1 MSMEFFV
8 IRQGVSDSFLKRKI
22 IMEDAEMEN
31 RQPNVIS
38 EQSSVVNQSV
48 LPKDLKL
55 TAETLPFVNLA
66 LHNNKIG
73 FIRSL
78 TVSGG
83 ECAVEGAC
91 LTVSANPEF
100 FKPFTKQLDYIPEK
114 QDLSLRDI
122 NPVVDVNYLAA
133 LTERVNAAVT
143 FTLSVN
149 GETAAEEVREVAV
162 LTFDQW
168 HGSSVYPE
176 LLCSFITPNHP
187 QIASVITKSAA
198 LLNEWTGNP
207 SFDAYQSKDPNRV
220 IKQAASIYAAIKQ
233 MNIVYAEAPA
243 SYEILG
249 QRVRLC
255 DAVLEQ
261 KIGNC
266 LDMTL
271 LYSGCLEAVGL
282 HPLLILTKGHIFTGL
297 WLEDLTFPEAVQDD
311 TSLITKRLAGGI
323 NEIAAVETTLLNAG
337 KNVSFDKAMEA
348 GESELCGINAAECI
362 IDVSRA
368 RLSGIRPLPLRVKNA
383 NGEYQVNF
391 SELGDTDAA
400 NNAPKDLSE
409 TVNVAEGIEA
419 APLSKKAQWE
429 RKLLDLGLRN
439 PLINLRL
446 SKTVVPILTT
456 SLGDLEDALADGEEF
471 MIMQKPD
478 EWKPE
483 GDMDFE
489 NIGILGKAG
498 DLIKSEFSN
507 KRLRSVHTE
516 GELAKL
522 ITNLYRTSRT
532 AMEENGANTLYL
544 ALGLLRWFE
553 TDKSPKP
560 RYAPIV
566 LLPVEIVR
574 KSALK
579 GYVIR
584 LRDDEAQ
591 MNITMLEKM
600 KQDFGITV
608 SGLDPLPLDEHG
620 IDMRTVFAVLRK
632 AVMGQARWDVLES
645 AYLGIFSFSQ
655 FVMWN
660 DIRNRSDDL
669 SKNKIV
675 KSLIDG
681 RLSWETEAME
691 TGGRVEE
698 SGVLTPMAADA
709 SQLFAIRSACEGKS
723 FVLHGPPGT
732 GKSQTITSLIAN
744 ALAEGKS
751 VLFAAEKMAALEVVQ
766 KRLDKIG
773 IGAFCLELH
782 SNKARKKEVLE
793 QLRIVSEVTKNTSP
807 TRYKEKAEQIQKV
820 REELNTYAE
829 RIHTPLNC
837 GGTLFQ
843 LINEYEDYR
852 GAKDTEPFTSD
863 FTSKLSSKDIE
874 ELDSAVNKLTAAGLA
889 AKKAVASTEGGLYNH
904 PLGRVSLCEYSQQLK
919 TVIPQKISAYKS
931 ALTELI
937 PLQEKITAALD
948 FDMPKSFDGEQGLAK
963 TAERLSVWNG
973 FPASWRTV
981 QNASFVFTQ
990 TEEAAAHF
998 IFAREREN
1006 DLLQSFNPTFL
1017 QQDGNALLNEYNS
1030 VNAKWA
1036 LPKAMGLNSMAK
1048 RLSGF
1053 AKSPVDKT
1061 ALLQHI
1067 NKLCDYQ
1074 QERAKADSLFSQI
1087 GSSLGELYQGEHTD
1101 WSRVCD
1107 LAKAARESCHG
1118 LSQMGIT
1125 EERRAAL
1132 FQGDIL
1138 TLSERFK
1145 TKYTVTEAAKL
1156 DLYAA
1161 LQITEGEGVNW
1172 LLTESA
1178 LCDGISQNTDSLK
1191 EWIAFNAAAREANGK
1206 GLASVV
1212 AEYRSGLSDDE
1223 VFPAYKKALLLNLI
1237 NTAVDNDKVLS
1248 GFSGAVFN
1256 QRIED
1261 LKKLDA
1267 EIMDLSKEEIFCRLA
1282 SRLPDFSRE
1291 ASSNEEIAALQKMI
1305 KSGGRGV
1312 SIRKMFE
1319 RLSALIPRLCPCM
1332 LMSPISAA
1340 QYLDPHR
1347 EPFDIVVFDEA
1358 SQLTTCKAVGV
1369 LARGKDAVIVGDP
1382 KQMPP
1387 TSFFSTNSTDEE
1399 NLEAEDLESI
1409 LDDCLALNMPQA
1421 HLLWHYRSRH
1431 ESLIA
1436 FSNSRFYE
1444 NRLFTFPSVNDRES
1458 KVTLVHVDGV
1468 FDRGKTRQNK
1478 AEAEAIIEELKRRC
1492 HSEELSK
1499 NSVGVVTFNISQQTL
1514 IEDLLNEACKTD
1526 SELEHW
1532 AFNSEEPVFVK
1543 NLENVQGDERDV
1555 ILFSVGYGPDK
1566 DGNVYMNFG
1575 PLNREGGWRR
1585 LNVAVSRARCEMM
1598 IFATLTADQINLS
1611 RTSAEG
1617 AAALKAFLEYASGKP
1632 LPISEY
1638 AAHKSKR
1645 IKENVAKAICR
1656 ELKAVGYDTDISVGH
1671 SEYKIDIGVVDPENP
1686 ERYILGILL
1695 DGESYGNA
1703 KTTRDREIAQISVLE
1718 GLGWKILRVWSM
1730 DWWDN
1735 QGKELGRIRE
1745 TLGK

>member
-1 MSMEFFV
+1 
-8 IRQGVSDSFLKRKI
+8 
-22 IMEDAEMEN
+22 MEN
-31 RQPNVIS
+31 LNENIIS
-38 EQSSVVNQSV
+38 EKISDTEKPE
-48 LPKDLKL
+48 LPKGLKL

-66 LHNNKIG
+66 LHNNRKG
-73 FIRSL
+73 FILSL

-83 ECAVEGAC
+83 ESAVEGAC

-100 FKPFTKQLDYIPEK
+100 FKPYTKQLDYIPENRELAVK
-114 QDLSLRDI
+114 DI
-122 NPVVDVNYLAA
+122 NPVIDVNYLAG
-133 LTERVNAAVT
+133 LSERLNAAVT
-143 FTLSVN
+143 FTLSV
-149 GETAAEEVREVAV
+149 GGVTVVEEVREIAV
-162 LTFDQW
+162 LAFDQW
-168 HGSSVYPE
+168 HGSAFYPE
-176 LLCSFITPNHP
+176 LLCAFITPNNP
-187 QIASVITKSAA
+187 QIAPVITKAA
-198 LLNEWTGNP
+198 GLLKEWTGDP

-220 IKQAASIYAAIKQ
+220 IKQAAAVYAVIKQ

-243 SYEILG
+243 SYETLG

-271 LYSGCLEAVGL
+271 FYSACLEAVGL
-282 HPLLILTKGHIFTGL
+282 HPLLILTEGHIFTGL
-297 WLEDLTFPEAVQDD
+297 WLENLTFPDAVQDD
-311 TSLITKRLAGGI
+311 TSLITKRLGGGI
-323 NEIAAVETTLLNAG
+323 NEIAVVETTSLNAG
-337 KNVSFDKAMEA
+337 KNVSFDKAMET

-368 RLSGIRPLPLRVKNA
+368 RLSGIRPLPLRIKNS

-400 NNAPKDLSE
+400 QSAPRALSE
-409 TVNVAEGIEA
+409 TVAVAEGIEA

-446 SKTVVPILTT
+446 SRTVVPILTT

-471 MIMQKPD
+471 MIMPKPE

-483 GDMDFE
+483 GEVDFE
-489 NIGILGKAG
+489 NIGVLGAVG
-498 DLIKSEFSN
+498 ELIKSEFSN

-522 ITNLYRTSRT
+522 ITSLYRTSKT

-553 TDKSPKP
+553 TEKSPKP

-591 MNITMLEKM
+591 MNITMLEKL

-660 DIRNRSDDL
+660 DIRNRSEDL

-681 RLSWETEAME
+681 RLSWEAEPLEA
-691 TGGRVEE
+691 GDKVEE

-744 ALAEGKS
+744 SLAEGKS

-793 QLRIVSEVTKNTSP
+793 QLRIASEVVKGTSP
-807 TRYKEKAEQIQKV
+807 SRYKEKAEQLRKV
-820 REELNTYAE
+820 REELNAYAE
-829 RIHTPLNC
+829 RLHVPLNC
-837 GGTLFQ
+837 GNTLFQ

-852 GAKDTEPFTSD
+852 DAPDMTAFSSG
-863 FTSKLSSKDIE
+863 FTSKLSSADIE
-874 ELDSAVNKLTAAGLA
+874 DLDRLVNRLTTAGTAVKGIAG
-889 AKKAVASTEGGLYNH
+889 VGSDH
-904 PLGRVSLCEYSQQLK
+904 SLGQVGLCEYSQQLK
-919 TVIPQKISAYKS
+919 TVVPQKLDTYRN
-931 ALTELI
+931 ALNELM
-937 PLQEKITAALD
+937 PLQEKLAAVLGAD
-948 FDMPKSFDGEQGLAK
+948 TPKSFDGERSLAD
-963 TAERLSVWNG
+963 TAKQLAVWNG

-998 IFAREREN
+998 IFAREREK
-1006 DLLQSFNPTFL
+1006 DILQSFNPTFL
-1017 QQDGNALLNEYNS
+1017 QQDGNALLNEYNA

-1036 LPKAMGLNSMAK
+1036 LPKAMGLSSMAK
-1048 RLSGF
+1048 RISGF
-1053 AKSPVDKT
+1053 SRSPVDKT

-1067 NKLCDYQ
+1067 NRLCDYQ
-1074 QERAKADSLFSQI
+1074 LEKSKAESLFNQI
-1087 GSSLGELYQGEHTD
+1087 GSSLGELYQGEQTD

-1107 LAKAARESCHG
+1107 LAKAARESCHA
-1118 LSQMGIT
+1118 LSQKGIT
-1125 EERRAAL
+1125 EERRAAV
-1132 FQGDIL
+1132 FQGGEVL
-1138 TLSERFK
+1138 GLSERFGE
-1145 TKYTVTEAAKL
+1145 KYNVVEAAKS
-1156 DLYAA
+1156 DLYAL
-1161 LQITEGEGVNW
+1161 LQISEGDGDNW
-1172 LLTESA
+1172 LLREID
-1178 LCDGISQNTDSLK
+1178 LCSGIAEGIDGLK
-1191 EWIAFNAAAREANGK
+1191 EQIAFNAAAREAEGK
-1206 GLASVV
+1206 GLSSVV
-1212 AEYRSGLSDDE
+1212 REYRSGLAENE
-1223 VFPAYKKALLLNLI
+1223 VYPAYKKALLLSII
-1237 NTAVDNDKVLS
+1237 NTAIDNDKVLS

-1261 LKKLDA
+1261 LKKLDS
-1267 EIMDLSKEEIFCRLA
+1267 EIMELSKEEIFCRLA
-1282 SRLPDFSRE
+1282 ARLPDFARE
-1291 ASSNEEIAALQKMI
+1291 AASNEEIAALQKMI

-1319 RLSALIPRLCPCM
+1319 RLPTLIPRLCPCM

-1399 NLEAEDLESI
+1399 NLETEDLESI
-1409 LDDCLALNMPQA
+1409 LDDCLALNMPQT

-1458 KVTLVHVDGV
+1458 KVNLVRVDGV
-1468 FDRGKTRQNK
+1468 FDRGKTRQNR
-1478 AEAEAIIEELKRRC
+1478 AEAEAVVEELKRRC
-1492 HSEELSK
+1492 HDEELAK

-1532 AFNSEEPVFVK
+1532 AFNAEEPVFVK

-1598 IFATLTADQINLS
+1598 IFSTLTADMINLS

-1632 LPISEY
+1632 LAVSEY
-1638 AAHKSKR
+1638 AAQRAKGT
-1645 IKENVAKAICR
+1645 KENVAKAICR
-1656 ELKAVGYDTDISVGH
+1656 ELKAMGYDSDLSVGH

-1686 ERYILGILL
+1686 EKYILGILL
-1695 DGESYGNA
+1695 DGDSYGSA
-1703 KTTRDREIAQISVLE
+1703 KTARDREIAQISVLN
-1718 GLGWKILRVWSM
+1718 GLGWEILRVWSM

-1735 QGKELGRIRE
+1735 RGKEIGRIRE
-1745 TLGK
+1745 ALKK

>member
-1 MSMEFFV
+1 
-8 IRQGVSDSFLKRKI
+8 
-22 IMEDAEMEN
+22 MEN
-31 RQPNVIS
+31 LNENIIS
-38 EQSSVVNQSV
+38 EENSDTVKNGLSKGLKISV
-48 LPKDLKL
+48 
-55 TAETLPFVNLA
+55 ETLPFVNLA
-66 LHNNKIG
+66 LHNNGKS
-73 FIRSL
+73 FILSL

-83 ECAVEGAC
+83 EQAVEGAC
-91 LTVSANPEF
+91 LTVSADPEF
-100 FKPFTKQLDYIPEK
+100 FKPFTKQLDFIPENC
-114 QDLSLRDI
+114 DLGIKDI
-122 NPVVDVNYLAA
+122 KPVIDVNYLAG
-133 LTERVNAAVT
+133 LSERVNAALT
-143 FTLSVN
+143 FTLSV
-149 GETAAEEVREVAV
+149 GGVTVAEEVKEISV
-162 LTFDQW
+162 LAFDQW
-168 HGSSVYPE
+168 HGSRFYPE
-176 LLCSFITPNHP
+176 LLCAFITPNNP
-187 QIASVITKSAA
+187 QIPAVITKAA
-198 LLNEWTGNP
+198 GLLKEWTGDP

-220 IKQAASIYAAIKQ
+220 VKQAAALYAVIKQ

-243 SYEILG
+243 SYEALG

-255 DAVLEQ
+255 DAVMEQ

-271 LYSGCLEAVGL
+271 FYSACLEAVGL
-282 HPLLILTKGHIFTGL
+282 HPLLVLTEGHIFTGL
-297 WLEDLTFPEAVQDD
+297 WLEDLTFPDAVQDD
-311 TSLITKRLAGGI
+311 TSLITKRLGGGV
-323 NEIAAVETTLLNAG
+323 NEIAVVETTSLNAG
-337 KNVSFDKAMEA
+337 KNVSFDKSMET

-368 RLSGIRPLPLRVKNA
+368 RLSGIRPLPLRIRNA
-383 NGEYQVNF
+383 KGEYEVNF
-391 SELGDTDAA
+391 AELGDTDAA
-400 NNAPKDLSE
+400 QNVPKVLGE
-409 TVNVAEGIEA
+409 TVEVTEGVEA
-419 APLSKKAQWE
+419 APMSKKAQWE

-446 SKTVVPILTT
+446 SRTVVPILTT

-471 MIMQKPD
+471 MIMPKPE

-483 GDMDFE
+483 GEVDFE
-489 NIGILGKAG
+489 NIGVLGAAG
-498 DLIKSEFSN
+498 ELIKSEFSN

-522 ITNLYRTSRT
+522 ITSLYRTSKT

-544 ALGLLRWFE
+544 AMGLLRWFE
-553 TDKSPKP
+553 TGKSPKP

-591 MNITMLEKM
+591 MNITMLEKL

-608 SGLDPLPLDEHG
+608 TGLDPLPLDEHG

-660 DIRNRSDDL
+660 DIRNRSEDL

-681 RLSWETEAME
+681 RLSWEAEPLEA
-691 TGGRVEE
+691 GDKVEE
-698 SGVLTPMAADA
+698 SGVLMPMAADA

-793 QLRIVSEVTKNTSP
+793 QLRIASEVVKGSSP
-807 TRYKEKAEQIQKV
+807 SRYKEKAEQIRKV
-820 REELNTYAE
+820 REELNAYGE
-829 RIHTPLNC
+829 RLHAPLGC
-837 GGTLFQ
+837 GSTLFQ

-852 GAKDTEPFTSD
+852 NARDMAAFSSD
-863 FTSKLSSKDIE
+863 FTGKLSSADIE
-874 ELDSAVNKLTAAGLA
+874 ELDRVVNRLTAAGAAVKGVNGSEHALA
-889 AKKAVASTEGGLYNH
+889 A
-904 PLGRVSLCEYSQQLK
+904 LGNVGLCEYSQQLK
-919 TVIPQKISAYKS
+919 SVVPEKIDSYKR
-931 ALTELI
+931 ALNELM
-937 PLQEKITAALD
+937 PLQEKLLGALG
-948 FDMPKSFDGEQGLAK
+948 FDAPKSYDDERRLAD
-963 TAERLSVWNG
+963 TAKQLAVWDQ
-973 FPASWRTV
+973 FPMSWRTV

-998 IFAREREN
+998 GFAAEREKE
-1006 DLLQSFNPTFL
+1006 LLQSFNPTFL
-1017 QQDGNALLNEYNS
+1017 QQDGNGLLNEYNA

-1036 LPKAMGLNSMAK
+1036 LPKALGLNSLTK
-1048 RLSGF
+1048 RIGLFSK
-1053 AKSPVDKT
+1053 APLDKT
-1061 ALLQHI
+1061 ALLHHI
-1067 NKLCDYQ
+1067 NRLCDYQ
-1074 QERAKADSLFSQI
+1074 SEKSKAEGLFGQI
-1087 GSSLGELYQGEHTD
+1087 GSSLGELYQGERTD
-1101 WSRVCD
+1101 WSKVGR
-1107 LAKAARESCHG
+1107 LAKAAKESCHA
-1118 LSQMGIT
+1118 LSQKGIT
-1125 EERRAAL
+1125 EERRGAV
-1132 FQGDIL
+1132 FQGGEVIGL
-1138 TLSERFK
+1138 AERFAER
-1145 TKYTVTEAAKL
+1145 YNAVEAAKTE
-1156 DLYAA
+1156 LYAV
-1161 LQITEGEGVNW
+1161 LQMSDIDNSDNGNNENW
-1172 LLTESA
+1172 LLRENK
-1178 LCDGISQNTDSLK
+1178 LCSGISESIDGLK
-1191 EWIAFNAAAREANGK
+1191 EQIAFNAAAREAEAK
-1206 GLASVV
+1206 GLSTVV
-1212 AEYRSGLSDDE
+1212 REYRGGMAENE
-1223 VFPAYKKALLLNLI
+1223 VFPAYKKALLLNII
-1237 NTAVDNDKVLS
+1237 NTAIDDDKVLS

-1261 LKKLDA
+1261 LKKLDSD
-1267 EIMDLSKEEIFCRLA
+1267 IMDLSKEEIFCRLA
-1282 SRLPDFSRE
+1282 ARLPDFSRE
-1291 ASSNEEIAALQKMI
+1291 AAANEEIAALQKMI

-1319 RLSALIPRLCPCM
+1319 RLPTLIPRLCPCM

-1399 NLEAEDLESI
+1399 NLETEDLESI
-1409 LDDCLALNMPQA
+1409 LDDCLALNMPQT

-1458 KVTLVHVDGV
+1458 KVNLVQVDGV
-1468 FDRGKTRQNK
+1468 FDRGKTRQNR
-1478 AEAEAIIEELKRRC
+1478 AEAEAVVEELKRRC
-1492 HSEELSK
+1492 HNEELAK

-1532 AFNSEEPVFVK
+1532 AFNAEEPVFVK

-1598 IFATLTADQINLS
+1598 IFSTLTADMINLS

-1632 LPISEY
+1632 LAVSEY
-1638 AAHKSKR
+1638 AAQRAKST
-1645 IKENVAKAICR
+1645 KENVAKAICR
-1656 ELKAVGYDTDISVGH
+1656 ELKEMGFDSDLSVGH
-1671 SEYKIDIGVVDPENP
+1671 SEYKIDIGVVDPEDP
-1686 ERYILGILL
+1686 EKYILGILL
-1695 DGESYGNA
+1695 DGDSYGSA
-1703 KTTRDREIAQISVLE
+1703 KTARDREIAQISVLN
-1718 GLGWKILRVWSM
+1718 GLGWEILRVWSM

-1735 QGKELGRIRE
+1735 RGKEIGRIRE
-1745 TLGK
+1745 ALKK

>member
-1 MSMEFFV
+1 
-8 IRQGVSDSFLKRKI
+8 
-22 IMEDAEMEN
+22 MEN
-31 RQPNVIS
+31 QNENVVT
-38 EQSSVVNQSV
+38 EQMTDAVKDDTAKAEIPAEASAV

-55 TAETLPFVNLA
+55 TAEMLPFANLA
-66 LHNNKIG
+66 LHNNRKG
-73 FIRSL
+73 FIFSL

-83 ECAVEGAC
+83 ESAVEGAC

-100 FKPFTKQLDYIPEK
+100 FKPYTKQLDYIPEK
-114 QDLSLRDI
+114 RELSVKDI
-122 NPVVDVNYLAA
+122 NPVIDVNYLAG

-143 FTLSVN
+143 FTISVN
-149 GETAAEEVREVAV
+149 GETVVQEVKEVAV
-162 LTFDQW
+162 LAFDQW
-168 HGSSVYPE
+168 HGSGFYPE
-176 LLCSFITPNHP
+176 LLCAFITPNHP
-187 QIASVITKSAA
+187 QIAPIITKSAV
-198 LLNEWTGNP
+198 LLKEWTGDP

-220 IKQAASIYAAIKQ
+220 IKQAAAVYAVIKQ

-243 SYEILG
+243 SYEALG

-271 LYSGCLEAVGL
+271 LYSACLEAVGL
-282 HPLLILTKGHIFTGL
+282 HPLLILTEGHIFTGL
-297 WLEDLTFPEAVQDD
+297 WLENLTFPEAVQDD
-311 TSLITKRLAGGI
+311 TSLITKRLGGGI
-323 NEIAAVETTLLNAG
+323 NEIAVVETTLLNAG

-383 NGEYQVNF
+383 NGEYQINF

-400 NNAPKDLSE
+400 QNAPRALSE
-409 TVNVAEGIEA
+409 TVAVAEGAES
-419 APLSKKAQWE
+419 APLSKKEQWE

-446 SKTVVPILTT
+446 SRTVVPILTT

-471 MIMQKPD
+471 MIMPKPE
-478 EWKPE
+478 EWKPDGE
-483 GDMDFE
+483 VDFE
-489 NIGILGKAG
+489 NIGVLGAAG
-498 DLIKSEFSN
+498 ELIKSEFSN

-522 ITNLYRTSRT
+522 ITSLYRTSKT

-553 TDKSPKP
+553 TGKSPKP

-681 RLSWETEAME
+681 RLAWGAEPLEA
-691 TGGRVEE
+691 GGKVEE
-698 SGVLTPMAADA
+698 GGVLTPMASDA

-793 QLRIVSEVTKNTSP
+793 QLRIASEVVKGTSP
-807 TRYKEKAEQIQKV
+807 SRHREKAEQLRKV
-820 REELNTYAE
+820 REELNAYAE
-829 RIHTPLNC
+829 RLHTPLSC

-852 GAKDTEPFTSD
+852 NAPDMAPFTSD
-863 FTSKLSSKDIE
+863 FTNKLTSSDIE
-874 ELDSAVNKLTAAGLA
+874 ELDTAVNRLTAAGFA
-889 AKKAVASTEGGLYNH
+889 AKGSVGGFSEHPLRQVGLY
-904 PLGRVSLCEYSQQLK
+904 EYSQQLK
-919 TVIPQKISAYKS
+919 TVIPQKLSAYKT
-931 ALTELI
+931 ALTELM
-937 PLQEKITAALD
+937 PLQERILATLG
-948 FDMPKSFDGEQGLAK
+948 FEVPKSFETERRLAN
-963 TAERLSVWNG
+963 TAAQLAVWNS
-973 FPASWRTV
+973 FPTGWRTV

-998 IFAREREN
+998 IFAKEREN

-1036 LPKAMGLNSMAK
+1036 LPKSMGLNSMAK

-1053 AKSPVDKT
+1053 SKAPVDKT

-1067 NKLCDYQ
+1067 NRLCDYQ
-1074 QERAKADSLFSQI
+1074 LEKSKADSLFSQI
-1087 GSSLGELYQGEHTD
+1087 GSSLGELYQGEQTD

-1125 EERRAAL
+1125 EEKRSEIFQAQGGDALAL
-1132 FQGDIL
+1132 F
-1138 TLSERFK
+1138 ERFK
-1145 TKYTVTEAAKL
+1145 EKYSAAEATKL

-1161 LQITEGEGVNW
+1161 LQISDSDGDDW
-1172 LLTESA
+1172 LSRESA

-1191 EWIAFNAAAREANGK
+1191 EWIAFNAAAREAKGK

-1212 AEYRSGLSDDE
+1212 AEYRGGLSE
-1223 VFPAYKKALLLNLI
+1223 GELYPAYKKALLLNLI
-1237 NTAVDNDKVLS
+1237 NTAIDNDKVLS

-1267 EIMDLSKEEIFCRLA
+1267 EIMELSKEEIFCRLA
-1282 SRLPDFSRE
+1282 GRLPDFSKE
-1291 ASSNEEIAALQKMI
+1291 AASNEEIAALQKMI

-1319 RLSALIPRLCPCM
+1319 RLPTLIPRLCPCM

-1399 NLEAEDLESI
+1399 NLETEDLESI

-1458 KVTLVHVDGV
+1458 KVNLVHVDGV
-1468 FDRGKTRQNK
+1468 FDRGKTRQNR
-1478 AEAEAIIEELKRRC
+1478 AEAEAIVEELKRRC
-1492 HSEELSK
+1492 HDEELSK

-1532 AFNSEEPVFVK
+1532 AFNADEPVFVK

-1598 IFATLTADQINLS
+1598 IFSTLTADQINLS

-1638 AAHKSKR
+1638 AAQKSKGT
-1645 IKENVAKAICR
+1645 KENVAKAICG
-1656 ELKAVGYDTDISVGH
+1656 ELKAMGYDTDLSVGH
-1671 SEYKIDIGVVDPENP
+1671 SEYKIDIGVIDPANP
-1686 ERYILGILL
+1686 EKYILGILL

-1703 KTTRDREIAQISVLE
+1703 KTARDREIAQISVLN
-1718 GLGWKILRVWSM
+1718 GLGWEIMRVWSM

-1735 QGKELGRIRE
+1735 RGKEIGRIRE
-1745 TLGK
+1745 ALGK

>member
-1 MSMEFFV
+1 
-8 IRQGVSDSFLKRKI
+8 
-22 IMEDAEMEN
+22 MEN
-31 RQPNVIS
+31 LNENILS
-38 EQSSVVNQSV
+38 GENSDTAKNE
-48 LPKDLKL
+48 LPKGLKIS
-55 TAETLPFVNLA
+55 AETLPFVNLA
-66 LHNNKIG
+66 LHNNGKS
-73 FIRSL
+73 FILSL

-83 ECAVEGAC
+83 DRAAEGAC
-91 LTVSANPEF
+91 LTVSAVPEF
-100 FKPFTKQLDYIPEK
+100 FKPYTKQLDFIPENCDMAIK
-114 QDLSLRDI
+114 DI
-122 NPVVDVNYLAA
+122 KPVIDVNYLAG
-133 LTERVNAAVT
+133 LSERVNAALT
-143 FTLSVN
+143 FTLSV
-149 GETAAEEVREVAV
+149 GGVTVAEEVKEISV
-162 LTFDQW
+162 LAFDQW
-168 HGSSVYPE
+168 HGSAFYPE
-176 LLCSFITPNHP
+176 LLCAFITPNNP
-187 QIASVITKSAA
+187 QIPAVITKAA
-198 LLNEWTGNP
+198 GLLKEWTGDP

-220 IKQAASIYAAIKQ
+220 IKQAAALYAVIKQ

-243 SYEILG
+243 SYETLG

-255 DAVLEQ
+255 DAVMEQ

-271 LYSGCLEAVGL
+271 LYSACLEAAGL
-282 HPLLILTKGHIFTGL
+282 HPLLVLTPGHIFTGL
-297 WLEDLTFPEAVQDD
+297 WLEDLTFPDSVQDD
-311 TSLITKRLAGGI
+311 TSLITKRLGSGI
-323 NEIAAVETTLLNAG
+323 NEIAVVETTSLNAG
-337 KNVSFDKAMEA
+337 KNVSFDKAMET

-368 RLSGIRPLPLRVKNA
+368 RLSGIRPLPLRIRNA
-383 NGEYQVNF
+383 NGEYEVDLAG
-391 SELGDTDAA
+391 LGDTDAA
-400 NNAPKDLSE
+400 RNAPKALGEAVS
-409 TVNVAEGIEA
+409 VIEGAEA
-419 APLSKKAQWE
+419 APMSKKAQWE

-446 SKTVVPILTT
+446 SRTVVPILTT

-471 MIMQKPD
+471 MIMPKPE

-483 GDMDFE
+483 GGVDIDFE
-489 NIGILGKAG
+489 NIGVLGAAG
-498 DLIKSEFSN
+498 ELIKSEFSN

-522 ITNLYRTSRT
+522 ITNLYRTSKT

-544 ALGLLRWFE
+544 AMGLLRWFE
-553 TDKSPKP
+553 TGKSPKP

-591 MNITMLEKM
+591 MNITMLEKL

-608 SGLDPLPLDEHG
+608 TGLDPLPLDEHG

-660 DIRNRSDDL
+660 DIRNRSEDL

-681 RLSWETEAME
+681 RLSWEAEPLEA
-691 TGGRVEE
+691 GDKVEE
-698 SGVLTPMAADA
+698 SGVLMPMAADA

-793 QLRIVSEVTKNTSP
+793 QLRIASEVTKNTSP
-807 TRYKEKAEQIQKV
+807 GRYKEKAEQIRKV
-820 REELNTYAE
+820 REELNAYGE
-829 RIHTPLNC
+829 RLHAPLKC
-837 GGTLFQ
+837 GSTLFH

-852 GAKDTEPFTSD
+852 DAPDMASFSSEFTG
-863 FTSKLSSKDIE
+863 KLSAADIE
-874 ELDSAVNKLTAAGLA
+874 ETDRIVNRLTAAGAAVKGAGGSELYSEHSRAALA
-889 AKKAVASTEGGLYNH
+889 QVG
-904 PLGRVSLCEYSQQLK
+904 LCEYSQQLK
-919 TVIPQKISAYKS
+919 SVVPEKLDSYRR
-931 ALTELI
+931 ALNELM
-937 PLQEKITAALD
+937 PLQEKLLGALD
-948 FDMPKSFDGEQGLAK
+948 LDIPKSYDDERRLAD
-963 TAERLSVWNG
+963 TAKQLAVWG
-973 FPASWRTV
+973 SFPMSWRTV

-990 TEEAAAHF
+990 MEEAAAHF
-998 IFAREREN
+998 IFAGEREK

-1017 QQDGNALLNEYNS
+1017 QQDGNALLNEYNAA
-1030 VNAKWA
+1030 NAKWA
-1036 LPKAMGLNSMAK
+1036 LFKTMGINSMAK
-1048 RLSGF
+1048 RLGGF
-1053 AKSPVDKT
+1053 AKAPVDKS

-1067 NKLCDYQ
+1067 NRLCDYQ
-1074 QERAKADSLFSQI
+1074 AEKSKAESLFSQI
-1087 GSSLGELYQGEHTD
+1087 GSSLGELYRGEQTD

-1107 LAKAARESCHG
+1107 LAKAARESCHA
-1118 LSQMGIT
+1118 LSQKGIS
-1125 EERRAAL
+1125 EEKRAAV
-1132 FQGDIL
+1132 FQGGEVL
-1138 TLSERFK
+1138 GSAERF
-1145 TKYTVTEAAKL
+1145 TERYNAVEAAKSE
-1156 DLYAA
+1156 LYAV
-1161 LQITEGEGVNW
+1161 LQISDGDGENWILRETE
-1172 LLTESA
+1172 
-1178 LCDGISQNTDSLK
+1178 LCGGISESIDGLK
-1191 EWIAFNAAAREANGK
+1191 EQIAFNAAAREAETK
-1206 GLASVV
+1206 GLSAVV
-1212 AEYRSGLSDDE
+1212 REYRGGMAENE
-1223 VFPAYKKALLLNLI
+1223 VFPAYKKAVLLSII
-1237 NTAVDNDKVLS
+1237 NTAIDKDKVLS

-1261 LKKLDA
+1261 LKKLDSD
-1267 EIMDLSKEEIFCRLA
+1267 IMELSKEEIFCRLA
-1282 SRLPDFSRE
+1282 ARLPDFSRE
-1291 ASSNEEIAALQKMI
+1291 AASNEEIAALQKMI

-1319 RLSALIPRLCPCM
+1319 RLPTLIPRLCPCM

-1399 NLEAEDLESI
+1399 NLETEDLESI
-1409 LDDCLALNMPQA
+1409 LDDCLALNMPQT

-1458 KVTLVHVDGV
+1458 KVNLVQVDGV
-1468 FDRGKTRQNK
+1468 FDRGKTRQNR
-1478 AEAEAIIEELKRRC
+1478 AEAEAVVEELKRRC
-1492 HSEELSK
+1492 HDEELAK

-1532 AFNSEEPVFVK
+1532 AFNAEEPVFVK

-1598 IFATLTADQINLS
+1598 IFSTLTADMINLS

-1632 LPISEY
+1632 LTVSEY
-1638 AAHKSKR
+1638 AAQRAKGT
-1645 IKENVAKAICR
+1645 KENVAKAICR
-1656 ELKAVGYDTDISVGH
+1656 ELKEMGFDSDLSVGH

-1686 ERYILGILL
+1686 EKYILGILL
-1695 DGESYGNA
+1695 DGDSYGSA
-1703 KTTRDREIAQISVLE
+1703 KTARDREIAQISVLN
-1718 GLGWKILRVWSM
+1718 GLGWEILRVWSM

-1735 QGKELGRIRE
+1735 RGKEIGRIRE
-1745 TLGK
+1745 ALKK

>member
-1 MSMEFFV
+1 M
-8 IRQGVSDSFLKRKI
+8 
-22 IMEDAEMEN
+22 
-31 RQPNVIS
+31 
-38 EQSSVVNQSV
+38 
-48 LPKDLKL
+48 PK
-55 TAETLPFVNLA
+55 
-66 LHNNKIG
+66 
-73 FIRSL
+73 
-78 TVSGG
+78 
-83 ECAVEGAC
+83 
-91 LTVSANPEF
+91 PE
-100 FKPFTKQLDYIPEK
+100 
-114 QDLSLRDI
+114 
-122 NPVVDVNYLAA
+122 
-133 LTERVNAAVT
+133 
-143 FTLSVN
+143 
-149 GETAAEEVREVAV
+149 
-162 LTFDQW
+162 
-168 HGSSVYPE
+168 
-176 LLCSFITPNHP
+176 
-187 QIASVITKSAA
+187 
-198 LLNEWTGNP
+198 
-207 SFDAYQSKDPNRV
+207 
-220 IKQAASIYAAIKQ
+220 
-233 MNIVYAEAPA
+233 
-243 SYEILG
+243 
-249 QRVRLC
+249 
-255 DAVLEQ
+255 
-261 KIGNC
+261 
-266 LDMTL
+266 
-271 LYSGCLEAVGL
+271 
-282 HPLLILTKGHIFTGL
+282 
-297 WLEDLTFPEAVQDD
+297 
-311 TSLITKRLAGGI
+311 
-323 NEIAAVETTLLNAG
+323 
-337 KNVSFDKAMEA
+337 
-348 GESELCGINAAECI
+348 
-362 IDVSRA
+362 
-368 RLSGIRPLPLRVKNA
+368 
-383 NGEYQVNF
+383 
-391 SELGDTDAA
+391 
-400 NNAPKDLSE
+400 
-409 TVNVAEGIEA
+409 
-419 APLSKKAQWE
+419 
-429 RKLLDLGLRN
+429 
-439 PLINLRL
+439 
-446 SKTVVPILTT
+446 
-456 SLGDLEDALADGEEF
+456 
-471 MIMQKPD
+471 

-483 GDMDFE
+483 GEVDFE
-489 NIGILGKAG
+489 NIGVLGAAG
-498 DLIKSEFSN
+498 ELIKSEFSN

-522 ITNLYRTSRT
+522 ITSLYRTSKT

-553 TDKSPKP
+553 TGKSPKP

-591 MNITMLEKM
+591 MNITMLEKL

-660 DIRNRSDDL
+660 DIRNRSEDL

-681 RLSWETEAME
+681 RLAWEAEPLEA
-691 TGGRVEE
+691 GDKVEE

-793 QLRIVSEVTKNTSP
+793 QLRIASEVVKGTSP
-807 TRYKEKAEQIQKV
+807 SRYKEKAEQIRKV
-820 REELNTYAE
+820 REELNAYAA
-829 RIHTPLNC
+829 RLHTPLYC

-852 GAKDTEPFTSD
+852 NAPDTAAFSGD
-863 FTSKLSSKDIE
+863 FTGKLTSADIE
-874 ELDSAVNKLTAAGLA
+874 ELDAAVNRLTAAGAA
-889 AKKAVASTEGGLYNH
+889 AKGNGGGFSENA
-904 PLGRVSLCEYSQQLK
+904 LGQIGLCEYSQQLK
-919 TVIPQKISAYKS
+919 TVVPQKLEGYKT
-931 ALTELI
+931 ALEELV
-937 PLQEKITAALD
+937 PLQEKLLAALGSD
-948 FDMPKSFDGEQGLAK
+948 APKSFDGERRLAD
-963 TAERLSVWNG
+963 TAAQLAVWNG
-973 FPASWRTV
+973 FPSSWRTV

-998 IFAREREN
+998 IFAKEREN

-1017 QQDGNALLNEYNS
+1017 QQDGNALLNEYNA

-1036 LPKAMGLNSMAK
+1036 LPKTMGLNSMAK
-1048 RLSGF
+1048 RFGGF
-1053 AKSPVDKT
+1053 SKTPVDKT

-1067 NKLCDYQ
+1067 NRLCDYQ
-1074 QERAKADSLFSQI
+1074 TEKSKAESLFNQI
-1087 GSSLGELYQGEHTD
+1087 GSSLGELYQGERTD
-1101 WSRVCD
+1101 WSKVCD
-1107 LAKAARESCHG
+1107 LAKAARESCHA

-1125 EERRAAL
+1125 EERRAGL
-1132 FQGDIL
+1132 FQGGEVL
-1138 TLSERFK
+1138 TLSERFGE
-1145 TKYTVTEAAKL
+1145 KYKAVEAAKL
-1156 DLYAA
+1156 DLYAV
-1161 LQITEGEGVNW
+1161 LQISDGDGDNW
-1172 LLTESA
+1172 ISREID
-1178 LCDGISQNTDSLK
+1178 LCGGISQSIDGLK
-1191 EWIAFNAAAREANGK
+1191 EQIAFNAAAREAEGK

-1212 AEYRSGLSDDE
+1212 REYKGGLAESE
-1223 VFPAYKKALLLNLI
+1223 VYPAYKKALLLSII
-1237 NTAVDNDKVLS
+1237 NTAIDNDKVLS

-1261 LKKLDA
+1261 LKKLDTDIT
-1267 EIMDLSKEEIFCRLA
+1267 ELSKEEIFCRLA
-1282 SRLPDFSRE
+1282 GRLPDFSRE
-1291 ASSNEEIAALQKMI
+1291 AASNEEIAALQKMI

-1319 RLSALIPRLCPCM
+1319 RLPTLIPRLCPCM

-1399 NLEAEDLESI
+1399 NLETEDLESI
-1409 LDDCLALNMPQA
+1409 LDDCLALNMPQT

-1458 KVTLVHVDGV
+1458 KVNLVRVDGV
-1468 FDRGKTRQNK
+1468 FDRGKTRQNR
-1478 AEAEAIIEELKRRC
+1478 AEAEAIVEELKRRC
-1492 HSEELSK
+1492 HDEELSK

-1532 AFNSEEPVFVK
+1532 AFNAEEPVFVK

-1598 IFATLTADQINLS
+1598 IFSTLTADQINLS

-1638 AAHKSKR
+1638 AARKSKGTR
-1645 IKENVAKAICR
+1645 ENVAKAICR
-1656 ELKAVGYDTDISVGH
+1656 ELKAMGYDSDLSVGH
-1671 SEYKIDIGVVDPENP
+1671 SEYKIDIGVIDPENP
-1686 ERYILGILL
+1686 EKYILGILL
-1695 DGESYGNA
+1695 DGDSYGSA
-1703 KTTRDREIAQISVLE
+1703 KTARDREIAQISVLN
-1718 GLGWKILRVWSM
+1718 GLGWEIMRVWSM

-1735 QGKELGRIRE
+1735 RGKEIGRIRE
-1745 TLGK
+1745 ALRNQGS